1 MVQFGLNSALD
12 AVGAG
17 LKGLLE
23 ADVAHNGAGEG
34 VHADLGGGV
43 DVHKEQHAEE
53 GPEDCPVEL
62 PEEGQLG
69 PASDDQ
75 ATVGEEDQDHS
86 VEKVKDEGEAI

>member
-17 LKGLLE
+17 LEGPLE
-23 ADVAHNGAGEG
+23 ADVAQGGAGEG
-34 VHADLGGGV
+34 VHADLGGLV
-43 DVHKEQHAEE
+43 APNKEDHAEE
-53 GPEDCPVEL
+53 GPEDGPVEL

-75 ATVGEEDQDHS
+75 ATVGEEDEDHS
-86 VEKVKDEGEAI
+86 VE